1 MQSRPDNW
9 AAVFA
14 VPHVTEYR
22 FLIGGSEYRESDIQ
36 GTPIIEKPLMQ
47 EPCIG
52 RCCTGSLTLAVRP
65 HVNET
70 IPKAACVQAFCRLKS
85 RNGNTVTDWVK
96 QGKYWVSRRSTSGSL
111 VTLTCRDGMMLAGRT
126 YLDKTQYTVW
136 PVAMADVFNE
146 IVSLMGVTVDSRT
159 VIKTGGDYKVAYPNE
174 DVLMSEILSMIA
186 AAHGGSFVMTEKGE
200 LRLVQYPDTD
210 SPIQALGT
218 AYMQYTPLSTG
229 KKSVSR
235 ITLTDSADNQFT
247 YGNDSG
253 IELAAGCEYAT
264 QEMVERIG
272 ASYSLK
278 SGVLFVSDSVLANG
292 LLTLSDEST
301 LQGGVI
307 VLASKTGLIGHSFIP
322 YELSGAY
329 LDPLLEVGD
338 TFSIT
343 RKGETIS
350 LIAASI
356 SIRCNPSFVCDLQ
369 NGVADDDED
378 EVPYVSTA
386 ELQAKRYVSTGKSY
400 FGNRINRKEGF
411 ISELLKDGVAAA
423 RLIANATTF
432 SMQRYHDGTWQDCI
446 YFDAVEQKYRLTGD
460 VTVEGAITSVD
471 LATSGKT
478 VINGDNIT
486 TGTLNA
492 QLVKISGSRDFYWN
506 NDNIYLIDP
515 TSDQRQIRIGA
526 FDGTNLGIGFTKDGG
541 KSWSTALDFD
551 GLHINQQDEY
561 SGVTLTATSIA
572 FPAAADGTVTG
583 KKTFTSNVAAYTGK
597 SSVAPTVASVTG
609 APEGM
614 TVTIGAVLESKEVP
628 LTITVA
634 DGATLGGADS
644 LNGAL
649 SVNVTSPVVMTLRI
663 NWCKVNTGAK
673 GADGKPGKDGT
684 NGKDGTDGTNGYNQ
698 AVITLYQRFASTPE
712 PPTAVTTY
720 TFATGELAGD
730 MGGWSRTVPDG
741 EDACYTTCAAA
752 ISKEASIAIPASAW
766 TAATKL
772 VENGTD
778 GADGKPGKDGTDG
791 KNGTDG
797 TNGYNSAVV
806 YLYKRAESTPD
817 VPASALLYTFT
828 TASLTGTLD
837 GWTQS
842 LPDADGN
849 PCWIIQSQAV
859 ARTATVS
866 VSVWTTPVK
875 LVEDGEAG
883 AKTYYQDTPPT
894 DAKEQDLWIDTD
906 DNCKLYRYDG
916 TEWQSVQDMNIPQIL
931 ERLVSVN
938 TTFSVLQDSI
948 ESKAEKTYVTNQY
961 DSLIKTFNSTLTQ
974 TAQALQ
980 AEFEATAQNAAGSV
994 DTKYSTLIRA
1004 SGDGVEIGKSNSAFR
1019 TLLTNERLSFMQY
1032 SGTVAT
1038 EVAYISN
1045 KKLYITD
1052 AQITN
1057 SLAIGAQGK
1066 NTFVWAKTSN
1076 GLSLRYVSAES

>member
-52 RCCTGSLTLAVRP
+52 RCCTGSLTIAVRP
-65 HVNET
+65 HANET

-229 KKSVSR
+229 KKSISR

-278 SGVLFVSDSVLANG
+278 SGVLFVSDGALSNG
-292 LLTLSDEST
+292 VLTLSDESA
-301 LQGGVI
+301 LQGSVI
-307 VLASKTGLIGHSFIP
+307 VLASKTGLIGRSFIP
-322 YELSGAY
+322 YELSGTY

-338 TFSIT
+338 TFSVT
-343 RKGETIS
+343 RKGETIL

-378 EVPYVSTA
+378 EVPYVSAA
-386 ELQAKRYVSTGKSY
+386 ELQAKRYVRTGKSY

-411 ISELLKDGVAAA
+411 VSELLHDGAAAA

-432 SMQRYHDGTWQDCI
+432 SMQRYHDGAWQDCI

-541 KSWSTALDFD
+541 KSWSTALDFN

-561 SGVTLTATSIA
+561 SGVMLTATSIA

-583 KKTFTSNVAAYTGK
+583 EKMFTSNVAAYTGK
-597 SSVAPTVASVTG
+597 ASVAPTVASVTG

-614 TVTIGAVLESKEVP
+614 TVTIGTALESKEVP
-628 LTITVA
+628 ITITVA
-634 DGATLGGADS
+634 DGITLGNADS
-644 LNGAL
+644 LNGVL
-649 SVNVTSPVVMTLRI
+649 SVNVTSPVVVTLRI
-663 NWCKVNTGAK
+663 NWCKVNTGA
-673 GADGKPGKDGT
+673 
-684 NGKDGTDGTNGYNQ
+684 N
-698 AVITLYQRFASTPE
+698 
-712 PPTAVTTY
+712 
-720 TFATGELAGD
+720 
-730 MGGWSRTVPDG
+730 
-741 EDACYTTCAAA
+741 
-752 ISKEASIAIPASAW
+752 
-766 TAATKL
+766 
-772 VENGTD
+772 

-806 YLYKRAESTPD
+806 HLYKRAESAPD
-817 VPASALLYTFT
+817 VPASALLYTFA

-849 PCWIIQSQAV
+849 PCWVIQSQAV

-866 VSVWTTPVK
+866 VSVWAAPIK

-883 AKTYYQDTPPT
+883 AKTYYQGTPPT

-906 DNCKLYRYDG
+906 DNCKLYRYNG

-931 ERLVSVN
+931 EQLISVN

-948 ESKAEKTYVTNQY
+948 ESKASSTYVTNQY
-961 DSLIKTFNSTLTQ
+961 DSLLKTFNSTLKQ
-974 TAQALQ
+974 TAESLQ

-1032 SGTVAT
+1032 SGSVAT

>member
-52 RCCTGSLTLAVRP
+52 RCCTGSLTIAVRP
-65 HVNET
+65 HANET

-229 KKSVSR
+229 KKSISR

-278 SGVLFVSDSVLANG
+278 SGVLFVSDGALSNG
-292 LLTLSDEST
+292 VLTLSDESA
-301 LQGGVI
+301 LQGSVI
-307 VLASKTGLIGHSFIP
+307 VLASKTGLIGRSFIP
-322 YELSGAY
+322 YELSGTY

-338 TFSIT
+338 TFSVT
-343 RKGETIS
+343 RKGETIL

-378 EVPYVSTA
+378 EVPYVSAA

-411 ISELLKDGVAAA
+411 VSELLHDGAAAA

-432 SMQRYHDGTWQDCI
+432 SMQRYHDGAWQDCI

-541 KSWSTALDFD
+541 KSWSTALDFN

-561 SGVTLTATSIA
+561 SGVMLTATSIA

-583 KKTFTSNVAAYTGK
+583 EKMFTSNVAAYTGK
-597 SSVAPTVASVTG
+597 ASVAPTVASVTG

-614 TVTIGAVLESKEVP
+614 TVTIGTALESKEVP
-628 LTITVA
+628 ITITVA
-634 DGATLGGADS
+634 DGVTLGNADS
-644 LNGAL
+644 LNGVL
-649 SVNVTSPVVMTLRI
+649 SVNVTSPVVVTLRI
-663 NWCKVNTGAK
+663 NWCKVNTGA
-673 GADGKPGKDGT
+673 
-684 NGKDGTDGTNGYNQ
+684 N
-698 AVITLYQRFASTPE
+698 
-712 PPTAVTTY
+712 
-720 TFATGELAGD
+720 
-730 MGGWSRTVPDG
+730 
-741 EDACYTTCAAA
+741 
-752 ISKEASIAIPASAW
+752 
-766 TAATKL
+766 
-772 VENGTD
+772 

-806 YLYKRAESTPD
+806 HLYKRAESAPD
-817 VPASALLYTFT
+817 VPASALLYTFA

-849 PCWIIQSQAV
+849 PCWVIQSQAV

-866 VSVWTTPVK
+866 VSVWAAPIK

-883 AKTYYQDTPPT
+883 AKTYYQGTPPT

-906 DNCKLYRYDG
+906 DNCKLYRYNG

-931 ERLVSVN
+931 EQLISVN

-948 ESKAEKTYVTNQY
+948 ESKASSTYVTNQY
-961 DSLIKTFNSTLTQ
+961 DSLLKTFNSTLKQ
-974 TAQALQ
+974 TAESLQ

-1004 SGDGVEIGKSNSAFR
+1004 SNDGVEIGKSNSAFR
-1019 TLLTNERLSFMQY
+1019 TLLTNERLSFRQY
-1032 SGTVAT
+1032 SGSVAT

>member
-52 RCCTGSLTLAVRP
+52 RCCTGSLTIAVRP
-65 HVNET
+65 HANET

-174 DVLMSEILSMIA
+174 DVLISEILSMIA

-229 KKSVSR
+229 KKSISR

-278 SGVLFVSDSVLANG
+278 SGVLFVSDGALSNG
-292 LLTLSDEST
+292 VLTLSDESA
-301 LQGGVI
+301 LQGSVI
-307 VLASKTGLIGHSFIP
+307 VLASKTGLIGRSFIP
-322 YELSGAY
+322 YELSGTY

-338 TFSIT
+338 TFSVT
-343 RKGETIS
+343 RKGETIL

-378 EVPYVSTA
+378 EVPYVSAA

-411 ISELLKDGVAAA
+411 VSELLHDGAAAA

-432 SMQRYHDGTWQDCI
+432 SMQRYHDGAWQDCI

-541 KSWSTALDFD
+541 KSWSTALDFN

-561 SGVTLTATSIA
+561 SGVMLTATSIA

-583 KKTFTSNVAAYTGK
+583 EKMFTSNVAAYTGK
-597 SSVAPTVASVTG
+597 ASVAPTVASVTG

-614 TVTIGAVLESKEVP
+614 TVTIGTALESKEVP
-628 LTITVA
+628 ITITVA
-634 DGATLGGADS
+634 DGVTLGNADS
-644 LNGAL
+644 LNGVL
-649 SVNVTSPVVMTLRI
+649 SVNVTSPVVVTLRI
-663 NWCKVNTGAK
+663 NWCKVNTGA
-673 GADGKPGKDGT
+673 
-684 NGKDGTDGTNGYNQ
+684 N
-698 AVITLYQRFASTPE
+698 
-712 PPTAVTTY
+712 
-720 TFATGELAGD
+720 
-730 MGGWSRTVPDG
+730 
-741 EDACYTTCAAA
+741 
-752 ISKEASIAIPASAW
+752 
-766 TAATKL
+766 
-772 VENGTD
+772 

-806 YLYKRAESTPD
+806 HLYKRAESAPD
-817 VPASALLYTFT
+817 VPASALLYTFA

-849 PCWIIQSQAV
+849 PCWVIQSQAV

-866 VSVWTTPVK
+866 VSVWAAPIK

-883 AKTYYQDTPPT
+883 AKTYYQGTPPT

-906 DNCKLYRYDG
+906 DNCKLYRYNG

-931 ERLVSVN
+931 EQLISVN

-948 ESKAEKTYVTNQY
+948 ESKASSTYVTNQY
-961 DSLIKTFNSTLTQ
+961 DSLLKTFNSTLKQ
-974 TAQALQ
+974 TAESLQ

-1032 SGTVAT
+1032 SGSVAT

>member
-52 RCCTGSLTLAVRP
+52 RCCTGSLTIAVRP
-65 HVNET
+65 HANET

-229 KKSVSR
+229 KKSISR
-235 ITLTDSADNQFT
+235 ITLTDSADNQFS

-278 SGVLFVSDSVLANG
+278 SGVLFVSDGALSNG
-292 LLTLSDEST
+292 VLTLSDESA
-301 LQGGVI
+301 LQGSVI
-307 VLASKTGLIGHSFIP
+307 VLASKTGLIGRSFIP
-322 YELSGAY
+322 YELSGTY

-338 TFSIT
+338 TFSVT
-343 RKGETIS
+343 RKGETIL

-378 EVPYVSTA
+378 EVPYVSAA

-411 ISELLKDGVAAA
+411 VSELLHDGAAAA

-432 SMQRYHDGTWQDCI
+432 SMQRYHDGAWQDCI

-492 QLVKISGSRDFYWN
+492 QLVKISGSPRF
-506 NDNIYLIDP
+506 L
-515 TSDQRQIRIGA
+515 
-526 FDGTNLGIGFTKDGG
+526 
-541 KSWSTALDFD
+541 
-551 GLHINQQDEY
+551 
-561 SGVTLTATSIA
+561 
-572 FPAAADGTVTG
+572 
-583 KKTFTSNVAAYTGK
+583 
-597 SSVAPTVASVTG
+597 
-609 APEGM
+609 
-614 TVTIGAVLESKEVP
+614 LE
-628 LTITVA
+628 
-634 DGATLGGADS
+634 
-644 LNGAL
+644 
-649 SVNVTSPVVMTLRI
+649 
-663 NWCKVNTGAK
+663 
-673 GADGKPGKDGT
+673 
-684 NGKDGTDGTNGYNQ
+684 Q
-698 AVITLYQRFASTPE
+698 
-712 PPTAVTTY
+712 
-720 TFATGELAGD
+720 
-730 MGGWSRTVPDG
+730 
-741 EDACYTTCAAA
+741 
-752 ISKEASIAIPASAW
+752 
-766 TAATKL
+766 
-772 VENGTD
+772 
-778 GADGKPGKDGTDG
+778 
-791 KNGTDG
+791 
-797 TNGYNSAVV
+797 
-806 YLYKRAESTPD
+806 
-817 VPASALLYTFT
+817 
-828 TASLTGTLD
+828 
-837 GWTQS
+837 
-842 LPDADGN
+842 
-849 PCWIIQSQAV
+849 
-859 ARTATVS
+859 
-866 VSVWTTPVK
+866 
-875 LVEDGEAG
+875 
-883 AKTYYQDTPPT
+883 
-894 DAKEQDLWIDTD
+894 
-906 DNCKLYRYDG
+906 
-916 TEWQSVQDMNIPQIL
+916 
-931 ERLVSVN
+931 
-938 TTFSVLQDSI
+938 
-948 ESKAEKTYVTNQY
+948 
-961 DSLIKTFNSTLTQ
+961 
-974 TAQALQ
+974 
-980 AEFEATAQNAAGSV
+980 
-994 DTKYSTLIRA
+994 
-1004 SGDGVEIGKSNSAFR
+1004 
-1019 TLLTNERLSFMQY
+1019 
-1032 SGTVAT
+1032 
-1038 EVAYISN
+1038 
-1045 KKLYITD
+1045 
-1052 AQITN
+1052 
-1057 SLAIGAQGK
+1057 
-1066 NTFVWAKTSN
+1066 
-1076 GLSLRYVSAES
+1076 

>member
-52 RCCTGSLTLAVRP
+52 RCCTGSLTIAVRP
-65 HVNET
+65 HANET

-229 KKSVSR
+229 KKSISR

-278 SGVLFVSDSVLANG
+278 SGVLFVSDGALSNG
-292 LLTLSDEST
+292 VLTLSDESA
-301 LQGGVI
+301 LQGSVI
-307 VLASKTGLIGHSFIP
+307 VLASKTGLIGRSFIP
-322 YELSGAY
+322 YELSGTY

-338 TFSIT
+338 TFSVT
-343 RKGETIS
+343 RKGETIL

-378 EVPYVSTA
+378 EVPYVSAA

-411 ISELLKDGVAAA
+411 VSELLHDGAAAA

-432 SMQRYHDGTWQDCI
+432 SMQRYHDGAWQDCI

-541 KSWSTALDFD
+541 KSWSTALDFN

-561 SGVTLTATSIA
+561 SGVMLTATSIA

-583 KKTFTSNVAAYTGK
+583 EKMFTSNVAAYTGK
-597 SSVAPTVASVTG
+597 ASVAPTVASVTG

-614 TVTIGAVLESKEVP
+614 TVTIGTALESKEVP
-628 LTITVA
+628 ITITVA
-634 DGATLGGADS
+634 DGITLGNADS
-644 LNGAL
+644 LNGVL
-649 SVNVTSPVVMTLRI
+649 SVNVTSPVVVTLRI
-663 NWCKVNTGAK
+663 NWCKVNTGA
-673 GADGKPGKDGT
+673 
-684 NGKDGTDGTNGYNQ
+684 N
-698 AVITLYQRFASTPE
+698 
-712 PPTAVTTY
+712 
-720 TFATGELAGD
+720 
-730 MGGWSRTVPDG
+730 
-741 EDACYTTCAAA
+741 
-752 ISKEASIAIPASAW
+752 
-766 TAATKL
+766 
-772 VENGTD
+772 

-806 YLYKRAESTPD
+806 HLYKRAESAPD
-817 VPASALLYTFT
+817 VPASALLYTFA

-849 PCWIIQSQAV
+849 PCWVIQSQAV

-866 VSVWTTPVK
+866 VSVWAAPIK

-883 AKTYYQDTPPT
+883 AKTYYQGTPPT

-906 DNCKLYRYDG
+906 DNCKLYRYNG

-931 ERLVSVN
+931 EQLISVN

-948 ESKAEKTYVTNQY
+948 ESKASSTYVTNQY
-961 DSLIKTFNSTLTQ
+961 DSLLKTFNSTLKQ
-974 TAQALQ
+974 TAESLQ
-980 AEFEATAQNAAGSV
+980 AEFEATVQNAAGSV

-1032 SGTVAT
+1032 SGSVAT

>member
-52 RCCTGSLTLAVRP
+52 RCCTGSLTIAVRP
-65 HVNET
+65 HANET

-229 KKSVSR
+229 KKSISR

-278 SGVLFVSDSVLANG
+278 SGVLFVSDGALSNG
-292 LLTLSDEST
+292 VLTLSDESA
-301 LQGGVI
+301 LQGSVI
-307 VLASKTGLIGHSFIP
+307 VLASKTGLIGRSFIP
-322 YELSGAY
+322 YELSGTY

-338 TFSIT
+338 TFSVT
-343 RKGETIS
+343 RKGETIL

-378 EVPYVSTA
+378 EVPYVSAA

-411 ISELLKDGVAAA
+411 VSELLHDGAAAA

-432 SMQRYHDGTWQDCI
+432 SMQRYHDGAWQDCI

-541 KSWSTALDFD
+541 KSWSTALDFN

-561 SGVTLTATSIA
+561 SGVMLTATSIA

-583 KKTFTSNVAAYTGK
+583 EKMFTSNVAAYTGK
-597 SSVAPTVASVTG
+597 ASVAPTVASVTG

-614 TVTIGAVLESKEVP
+614 TVTIGTALESKEVP
-628 LTITVA
+628 ITITVA
-634 DGATLGGADS
+634 DGVTLGNADS
-644 LNGAL
+644 LNGVL
-649 SVNVTSPVVMTLRI
+649 SVNVTSPVVVTLRI
-663 NWCKVNTGAK
+663 NWCKVNTGA
-673 GADGKPGKDGT
+673 
-684 NGKDGTDGTNGYNQ
+684 N
-698 AVITLYQRFASTPE
+698 
-712 PPTAVTTY
+712 
-720 TFATGELAGD
+720 
-730 MGGWSRTVPDG
+730 
-741 EDACYTTCAAA
+741 
-752 ISKEASIAIPASAW
+752 
-766 TAATKL
+766 
-772 VENGTD
+772 

-806 YLYKRAESTPD
+806 HLYKRAESAPD
-817 VPASALLYTFT
+817 VPASALLYTFA

-842 LPDADGN
+842 LPDVDGN
-849 PCWIIQSQAV
+849 PCWVIQSQAV

-866 VSVWTTPVK
+866 VSVWAAPIK

-883 AKTYYQDTPPT
+883 AKTYYQGTPPT

-906 DNCKLYRYDG
+906 DNCKLYRYNG

-931 ERLVSVN
+931 EQLISVN

-948 ESKAEKTYVTNQY
+948 ESKASSTYVTNQY
-961 DSLIKTFNSTLTQ
+961 DSLLKTFNSTLKQ
-974 TAQALQ
+974 TAESLQ

-1032 SGTVAT
+1032 SGSVAT

>member
-14 VPHVTEYR
+14 VPHITEYR

-52 RCCTGSLTLAVRP
+52 RCCTGSLTIAVRP
-65 HVNET
+65 HANET

-229 KKSVSR
+229 KKSISR

-253 IELAAGCEYAT
+253 IELAVGCEYAT

-278 SGVLFVSDSVLANG
+278 SGVLFVSDGALSNG
-292 LLTLSDEST
+292 VLTLSDESA
-301 LQGGVI
+301 LQGSVI
-307 VLASKTGLIGHSFIP
+307 VLASKTGLIGRSFIP
-322 YELSGAY
+322 YELSGTY

-338 TFSIT
+338 TFSVT
-343 RKGETIS
+343 RKGETIL

-378 EVPYVSTA
+378 EVPYVGAA
-386 ELQAKRYVSTGKSY
+386 ELQAMRYVSTGKSY

-411 ISELLKDGVAAA
+411 VSELLHDGAATA

-432 SMQRYHDGTWQDCI
+432 SMQRYHDGAWQDCI

-583 KKTFTSNVAAYTGK
+583 EKTFTSNVAAYTGK
-597 SSVAPTVASVTG
+597 NSVIPIVASVTG
-609 APEGM
+609 APKGM
-614 TVTIGAVLESKEVP
+614 TVTIGAALESKEVP
-628 LTITVA
+628 ITITVA
-634 DGATLGGADS
+634 DGVTLGNADS
-644 LNGAL
+644 LNGVL
-649 SVNVTSPVVMTLRI
+649 SVNVTSPVAMTHRI

-673 GADGKPGKDGT
+673 
-684 NGKDGTDGTNGYNQ
+684 
-698 AVITLYQRFASTPE
+698 
-712 PPTAVTTY
+712 
-720 TFATGELAGD
+720 
-730 MGGWSRTVPDG
+730 
-741 EDACYTTCAAA
+741 
-752 ISKEASIAIPASAW
+752 
-766 TAATKL
+766 
-772 VENGTD
+772 

-806 YLYKRAESTPD
+806 HLYKRAESAPD
-817 VPASALLYTFT
+817 VPASALLYTFA

-849 PCWIIQSQAV
+849 PCWVIQSQAV

-866 VSVWTTPVK
+866 VSVWAAPIK

-883 AKTYYQDTPPT
+883 AKTYYQGTPPT

-906 DNCKLYRYDG
+906 DNCKLYRYNG

-931 ERLVSVN
+931 EQLISVN

-948 ESKAEKTYVTNQY
+948 ESKASSTYVTNQY
-961 DSLIKTFNSTLTQ
+961 DSLLKTFNSTLKQ
-974 TAQALQ
+974 TAESLQ

-1032 SGTVAT
+1032 SGSVAT

>member
-52 RCCTGSLTLAVRP
+52 RCCTGSLTIAVRP
-65 HVNET
+65 HANET

-229 KKSVSR
+229 KKSISR

-278 SGVLFVSDSVLANG
+278 SGVLFVSDGALSNG
-292 LLTLSDEST
+292 VLTLSDESA
-301 LQGGVI
+301 LQGSVI
-307 VLASKTGLIGHSFIP
+307 VLASKTGLIGRSFIP
-322 YELSGAY
+322 YELSGTY

-338 TFSIT
+338 TFSVT
-343 RKGETIS
+343 RKGETIL

-378 EVPYVSTA
+378 EVPYVSAA

-411 ISELLKDGVAAA
+411 VSELLHDGAAAA

-432 SMQRYHDGTWQDCI
+432 SMQRYHDGAWQDCI

-541 KSWSTALDFD
+541 KSWSTALDFN

-561 SGVTLTATSIA
+561 SGVMLTATSIA

-583 KKTFTSNVAAYTGK
+583 EKMFTSNVAAYTGK
-597 SSVAPTVASVTG
+597 ASVAPTVASVTG

-614 TVTIGAVLESKEVP
+614 TVTIGTALESKEVP
-628 LTITVA
+628 ITITVA
-634 DGATLGGADS
+634 DGVTLGNADS
-644 LNGAL
+644 LNGVL
-649 SVNVTSPVVMTLRI
+649 SVNVTSPVVVTLRI
-663 NWCKVNTGAK
+663 NWCKVNTGA
-673 GADGKPGKDGT
+673 
-684 NGKDGTDGTNGYNQ
+684 N
-698 AVITLYQRFASTPE
+698 
-712 PPTAVTTY
+712 
-720 TFATGELAGD
+720 
-730 MGGWSRTVPDG
+730 
-741 EDACYTTCAAA
+741 
-752 ISKEASIAIPASAW
+752 
-766 TAATKL
+766 
-772 VENGTD
+772 

-806 YLYKRAESTPD
+806 HLYKRAESAPD
-817 VPASALLYTFT
+817 VPASALLYTFA

-849 PCWIIQSQAV
+849 PCWVIQSQAV

-866 VSVWTTPVK
+866 VSVWAAPIK

-883 AKTYYQDTPPT
+883 AKTYYQGTPPT

-906 DNCKLYRYDG
+906 DNCKLYRYNG

-931 ERLVSVN
+931 EQLISVN

-948 ESKAEKTYVTNQY
+948 ESKASSTYVTNQY
-961 DSLIKTFNSTLTQ
+961 DSLLKTFNSTLKQ
-974 TAQALQ
+974 TAESLQ
-980 AEFEATAQNAAGSV
+980 AEFEATTQNAAGSV

-1032 SGTVAT
+1032 SGSVAT

>member
-52 RCCTGSLTLAVRP
+52 RCCTGSLTIAVRP
-65 HVNET
+65 HANET

-229 KKSVSR
+229 KKSISR

-278 SGVLFVSDSVLANG
+278 SGVLFVSDGALSNG
-292 LLTLSDEST
+292 VLTLSDESA
-301 LQGGVI
+301 LQGSVI
-307 VLASKTGLIGHSFIP
+307 VLASKTGLIGRSFIP
-322 YELSGAY
+322 YELSGTY

-338 TFSIT
+338 TFSVT
-343 RKGETIS
+343 RKGETIL

-378 EVPYVSTA
+378 EVPYVSAA

-411 ISELLKDGVAAA
+411 VSELLHDGAAAA

-432 SMQRYHDGTWQDCI
+432 SMQRYHDGAWQDCI

-541 KSWSTALDFD
+541 KSWSTALDFN

-561 SGVTLTATSIA
+561 SGVMLTATSIA
-572 FPAAADGTVTG
+572 FPATADGTVTG
-583 KKTFTSNVAAYTGK
+583 EKMFTSNVAAYTGK
-597 SSVAPTVASVTG
+597 ASVAPTVASVTG

-614 TVTIGAVLESKEVP
+614 TVTIGTALESKEVP
-628 LTITVA
+628 ITITVA
-634 DGATLGGADS
+634 DGVTLGNADS
-644 LNGAL
+644 LNGVL
-649 SVNVTSPVVMTLRI
+649 SVNVTSPVVVTLRI

-673 GADGKPGKDGT
+673 
-684 NGKDGTDGTNGYNQ
+684 
-698 AVITLYQRFASTPE
+698 
-712 PPTAVTTY
+712 
-720 TFATGELAGD
+720 
-730 MGGWSRTVPDG
+730 
-741 EDACYTTCAAA
+741 
-752 ISKEASIAIPASAW
+752 
-766 TAATKL
+766 
-772 VENGTD
+772 

-806 YLYKRAESTPD
+806 HLYKRAESAPD
-817 VPASALLYTFT
+817 VPASALLYTFA

-849 PCWIIQSQAV
+849 PCWVIQSQAV

-866 VSVWTTPVK
+866 VSVWAAPIK

-883 AKTYYQDTPPT
+883 AKTYYQGTPPT

-906 DNCKLYRYDG
+906 DNCKLYRYNG

-931 ERLVSVN
+931 EQLISVN

-948 ESKAEKTYVTNQY
+948 ESKASSTYVTNQY
-961 DSLIKTFNSTLTQ
+961 DSLLKTFNSTLKQ
-974 TAQALQ
+974 TAESLQ

-1004 SGDGVEIGKSNSAFR
+1004 SNDGVEIGKSNSAFR
-1019 TLLTNERLSFMQY
+1019 TLLTNERLSFRQY
-1032 SGTVAT
+1032 SGSVAT

>member
-1 MQSRPDNW
+1 MQSRPNNW

-14 VPHVTEYR
+14 VPHITEYR

-65 HVNET
+65 HANET

-159 VIKTGGDYKVAYPNE
+159 IIETGGDYRVAYPNE

-229 KKSVSR
+229 KKSISR

-278 SGVLFVSDSVLANG
+278 SGVLFVSDGALSNG
-292 LLTLSDEST
+292 VLTLSDESA
-301 LQGGVI
+301 LQGNVV
-307 VLASKTGLIGHSFIP
+307 VLASKTGLIGRSFIP
-322 YELSGAY
+322 YELSGTY

-338 TFSIT
+338 TFSVT
-343 RKGETIS
+343 RKGETIL

-378 EVPYVSTA
+378 EVPYVGAA
-386 ELQAKRYVSTGKSY
+386 ELQAMRYVSTGKSY

-411 ISELLKDGVAAA
+411 VSELLHDGAATA

-432 SMQRYHDGTWQDCI
+432 SMQRYHDGAWQDCI

-541 KSWSTALDFD
+541 KSWSTALDFN

-561 SGVTLTATSIA
+561 SGVMLTATSIA

-583 KKTFTSNVAAYTGK
+583 EKMFTSNVAAYTGK
-597 SSVAPTVASVTG
+597 ASVAPTVASVTG

-614 TVTIGAVLESKEVP
+614 TVTIGTALESKEVP
-628 LTITVA
+628 ITITVA
-634 DGATLGGADS
+634 DGITLGNADS
-644 LNGAL
+644 LNGVL
-649 SVNVTSPVVMTLRI
+649 SVNVTSPVVVTLRI
-663 NWCKVNTGAK
+663 NWCKVNTG
-673 GADGKPGKDGT
+673 T
-684 NGKDGTDGTNGYNQ
+684 N
-698 AVITLYQRFASTPE
+698 
-712 PPTAVTTY
+712 
-720 TFATGELAGD
+720 
-730 MGGWSRTVPDG
+730 
-741 EDACYTTCAAA
+741 
-752 ISKEASIAIPASAW
+752 
-766 TAATKL
+766 
-772 VENGTD
+772 

-791 KNGTDG
+791 TDG

-806 YLYKRAESTPD
+806 HLYKRAESAPD
-817 VPASALLYTFT
+817 VPASALLYTFA

-849 PCWIIQSQAV
+849 PCWVIQSQAV

-866 VSVWTTPVK
+866 VSVWAAPIK

-883 AKTYYQDTPPT
+883 AKTYYQGTPPT

-906 DNCKLYRYDG
+906 DNCKLYRYNG

-931 ERLVSVN
+931 EQLISVN

-948 ESKAEKTYVTNQY
+948 ESKASSTYVTNQY
-961 DSLIKTFNSTLTQ
+961 DSLLKTFNSTLKQ
-974 TAQALQ
+974 TAESLQ

-1032 SGTVAT
+1032 SGSVAT

>member
-52 RCCTGSLTLAVRP
+52 RCCTGSLTIAVRP
-65 HVNET
+65 HANET

-229 KKSVSR
+229 KKSISR

-278 SGVLFVSDSVLANG
+278 SGVLFVSDGALSNG
-292 LLTLSDEST
+292 VLTLSDESA
-301 LQGGVI
+301 LQGSVI
-307 VLASKTGLIGHSFIP
+307 VLASKTGLIGRSFIP
-322 YELSGAY
+322 YELSGTY

-338 TFSIT
+338 TFSVT
-343 RKGETIS
+343 RKGETIL

-378 EVPYVSTA
+378 EVPYVSAA

-411 ISELLKDGVAAA
+411 VSELLHDGAAAA

-432 SMQRYHDGTWQDCI
+432 SMQRYHDGAWQDCI

-541 KSWSTALDFD
+541 KSWSTALDFN

-561 SGVTLTATSIA
+561 SGVMLTATSVA

-583 KKTFTSNVAAYTGK
+583 EKMFTSNVAAYTGK
-597 SSVAPTVASVTG
+597 ASVAPTVASVTG

-614 TVTIGAVLESKEVP
+614 TVTIGTALESKEVP
-628 LTITVA
+628 ITITVA
-634 DGATLGGADS
+634 DGVTLGNADS
-644 LNGAL
+644 LNGVL
-649 SVNVTSPVVMTLRI
+649 SVNVTSPVVVTLRI
-663 NWCKVNTGAK
+663 NWCKVNTGA
-673 GADGKPGKDGT
+673 
-684 NGKDGTDGTNGYNQ
+684 N
-698 AVITLYQRFASTPE
+698 
-712 PPTAVTTY
+712 
-720 TFATGELAGD
+720 
-730 MGGWSRTVPDG
+730 
-741 EDACYTTCAAA
+741 
-752 ISKEASIAIPASAW
+752 
-766 TAATKL
+766 
-772 VENGTD
+772 

-806 YLYKRAESTPD
+806 HLYKRAESAPD
-817 VPASALLYTFT
+817 VPASALLYTFA

-849 PCWIIQSQAV
+849 PCWVIQSQAV

-866 VSVWTTPVK
+866 VSVWAAPIK

-883 AKTYYQDTPPT
+883 AKTYYQGTPPT

-906 DNCKLYRYDG
+906 DNCKLYRYNG

-931 ERLVSVN
+931 EQLISVN

-948 ESKAEKTYVTNQY
+948 ESKASSTYVTNQY
-961 DSLIKTFNSTLTQ
+961 DSLLKTFNSTLKQ
-974 TAQALQ
+974 TAESLQ

-1032 SGTVAT
+1032 SGSVAT

>member
-52 RCCTGSLTLAVRP
+52 RCCTGSLTIAVRP
-65 HVNET
+65 HANET

-229 KKSVSR
+229 KKSISR

-278 SGVLFVSDSVLANG
+278 SGVLFVSDGALSNG
-292 LLTLSDEST
+292 VLTLSDESA
-301 LQGGVI
+301 LQGSVI
-307 VLASKTGLIGHSFIP
+307 VLASKTGLIGRSFIP
-322 YELSGAY
+322 YELSGTY

-338 TFSIT
+338 TFSVT
-343 RKGETIS
+343 RKGETIL

-378 EVPYVSTA
+378 EVPYVSAA

-411 ISELLKDGVAAA
+411 VSELLHDGAAAA

-432 SMQRYHDGTWQDCI
+432 SMQRYHDGAWQDCI

-541 KSWSTALDFD
+541 KSWSTALDFN

-561 SGVTLTATSIA
+561 SGVMLTATSIA

-583 KKTFTSNVAAYTGK
+583 EKMFTSNVAAYTGK
-597 SSVAPTVASVTG
+597 ASVVPTVASVTG

-614 TVTIGAVLESKEVP
+614 TVTIGTALESKEVP
-628 LTITVA
+628 ITITVA
-634 DGATLGGADS
+634 DGVTLCNADS
-644 LNGAL
+644 LNGVL
-649 SVNVTSPVVMTLRI
+649 SVNVTSPVVVTLRI
-663 NWCKVNTGAK
+663 NWCKVNTGA
-673 GADGKPGKDGT
+673 
-684 NGKDGTDGTNGYNQ
+684 N
-698 AVITLYQRFASTPE
+698 
-712 PPTAVTTY
+712 
-720 TFATGELAGD
+720 
-730 MGGWSRTVPDG
+730 
-741 EDACYTTCAAA
+741 
-752 ISKEASIAIPASAW
+752 
-766 TAATKL
+766 
-772 VENGTD
+772 

-806 YLYKRAESTPD
+806 HLYKRAESAPD
-817 VPASALLYTFT
+817 VPASALLYTFA

-849 PCWIIQSQAV
+849 PCWVIQSQAV

-866 VSVWTTPVK
+866 VSVWAAPIK

-883 AKTYYQDTPPT
+883 AKTYYQGTPPT

-906 DNCKLYRYDG
+906 DNCKLYRYNG

-931 ERLVSVN
+931 EQLISVN

-948 ESKAEKTYVTNQY
+948 ESKASSTYVTNQY
-961 DSLIKTFNSTLTQ
+961 DSLLKTFNSTLKQ
-974 TAQALQ
+974 TAESLQ

-1032 SGTVAT
+1032 SGSVAT

>member
-52 RCCTGSLTLAVRP
+52 RCCTGSLTIAVRP
-65 HVNET
+65 HANET

-229 KKSVSR
+229 KKSISR

-278 SGVLFVSDSVLANG
+278 SGVLFVSDGALSNG
-292 LLTLSDEST
+292 VLTLSDESA
-301 LQGGVI
+301 LQGSVI
-307 VLASKTGLIGHSFIP
+307 VLASKTGLIGRSFIP
-322 YELSGAY
+322 YELSGTY

-338 TFSIT
+338 TFSVT
-343 RKGETIS
+343 RKGETIL

-378 EVPYVSTA
+378 EVPYVSAA

-411 ISELLKDGVAAA
+411 VSELLHDGAAAA

-432 SMQRYHDGTWQDCI
+432 SMQRYHDGAWQDCI

-541 KSWSTALDFD
+541 KSWSTALDFN

-561 SGVTLTATSIA
+561 SGVMLTSTSIA

-583 KKTFTSNVAAYTGK
+583 EKMFTSNVAAYTGK
-597 SSVAPTVASVTG
+597 ASVAPTVASVTG

-614 TVTIGAVLESKEVP
+614 TVTIGTALESKEVP
-628 LTITVA
+628 ITITVA
-634 DGATLGGADS
+634 DGVTLGNADS
-644 LNGAL
+644 LNGVL
-649 SVNVTSPVVMTLRI
+649 SVNVTSPVVVTLRI
-663 NWCKVNTGAK
+663 NWCKVNTGA
-673 GADGKPGKDGT
+673 
-684 NGKDGTDGTNGYNQ
+684 N
-698 AVITLYQRFASTPE
+698 
-712 PPTAVTTY
+712 
-720 TFATGELAGD
+720 
-730 MGGWSRTVPDG
+730 
-741 EDACYTTCAAA
+741 
-752 ISKEASIAIPASAW
+752 
-766 TAATKL
+766 
-772 VENGTD
+772 

-806 YLYKRAESTPD
+806 HLYKRAESAPD
-817 VPASALLYTFT
+817 VPASALLYTFA

-849 PCWIIQSQAV
+849 PCWVIQSQAV

-866 VSVWTTPVK
+866 VSVWAAPIK

-883 AKTYYQDTPPT
+883 AKTYYQGTPPT

-906 DNCKLYRYDG
+906 DNCKLYRYNG

-931 ERLVSVN
+931 EQLISVN

-948 ESKAEKTYVTNQY
+948 ESKASSTYVTNQY
-961 DSLIKTFNSTLTQ
+961 DSLLKTFNSTLKQ
-974 TAQALQ
+974 TAESLQ

-1032 SGTVAT
+1032 SGSVAT

>member
-1 MQSRPDNW
+1 MQSRPNNW

-14 VPHVTEYR
+14 VPHITEYR

-65 HVNET
+65 HANET

-159 VIKTGGDYKVAYPNE
+159 IIETGGDYRVAYPNE

-229 KKSVSR
+229 KKSISR

-278 SGVLFVSDSVLANG
+278 SGVLFVSDGALSNG
-292 LLTLSDEST
+292 VLTLSDESA
-301 LQGGVI
+301 LQGNVV
-307 VLASKTGLIGHSFIP
+307 VLASKTGLIGRSFIP
-322 YELSGAY
+322 YELSGTY

-338 TFSIT
+338 TFSVT
-343 RKGETIS
+343 RKGETIL

-378 EVPYVSTA
+378 EVPYVGAA
-386 ELQAKRYVSTGKSY
+386 ELQAMRYVSTGKSY

-411 ISELLKDGVAAA
+411 VSELLHDGAATA

-432 SMQRYHDGTWQDCI
+432 SMQRYHDGAWQDCI

-541 KSWSTALDFD
+541 KSWSTALDFN

-561 SGVTLTATSIA
+561 SGVMLTATSIA

-583 KKTFTSNVAAYTGK
+583 EKMFTSNVAAYTGK
-597 SSVAPTVASVTG
+597 ASVAPTVASVTG

-614 TVTIGAVLESKEVP
+614 TVTIGTALESKEVP
-628 LTITVA
+628 ITITVA
-634 DGATLGGADS
+634 DGVTLGNADS
-644 LNGAL
+644 LNGVL
-649 SVNVTSPVVMTLRI
+649 SVNVTSPVVVTLRI
-663 NWCKVNTGAK
+663 NWCKVNTGA
-673 GADGKPGKDGT
+673 
-684 NGKDGTDGTNGYNQ
+684 N
-698 AVITLYQRFASTPE
+698 
-712 PPTAVTTY
+712 
-720 TFATGELAGD
+720 
-730 MGGWSRTVPDG
+730 
-741 EDACYTTCAAA
+741 
-752 ISKEASIAIPASAW
+752 
-766 TAATKL
+766 
-772 VENGTD
+772 

-806 YLYKRAESTPD
+806 HLYKRAESAPD
-817 VPASALLYTFT
+817 VPASALLYTFA

-849 PCWIIQSQAV
+849 PCWVIQSQAV

-866 VSVWTTPVK
+866 VSVWAAPIK

-883 AKTYYQDTPPT
+883 AKTYYQGTPPT

-906 DNCKLYRYDG
+906 DNCKLYRYNG

-931 ERLVSVN
+931 EQLISVN

-948 ESKAEKTYVTNQY
+948 ESKASSTYVTNQY
-961 DSLIKTFNSTLTQ
+961 DSLLKTFNSTLKQ
-974 TAQALQ
+974 TAESLQ

-1032 SGTVAT
+1032 SGSVAT

>member
-52 RCCTGSLTLAVRP
+52 RCCTGSLTIAVRP
-65 HVNET
+65 HANET

-229 KKSVSR
+229 KKSISR

-278 SGVLFVSDSVLANG
+278 SGVLFVSDGALSNG
-292 LLTLSDEST
+292 VLTLSDESA
-301 LQGGVI
+301 LQGSVI
-307 VLASKTGLIGHSFIP
+307 VLASKTGLIGRSFIP
-322 YELSGAY
+322 YELSGTY

-338 TFSIT
+338 TFSVT
-343 RKGETIS
+343 RKGETIL

-378 EVPYVSTA
+378 EVPYVSAA

-411 ISELLKDGVAAA
+411 VSELLHDGAAAA

-432 SMQRYHDGTWQDCI
+432 SMQRYHDGAWQDCI

-541 KSWSTALDFD
+541 KSWSTALDFN

-561 SGVTLTATSIA
+561 SGVMLTATSIA

-583 KKTFTSNVAAYTGK
+583 EKMFTSNVAAYTGK
-597 SSVAPTVASVTG
+597 ASVAPTVASVTG

-614 TVTIGAVLESKEVP
+614 TVTIGTALESKEVP
-628 LTITVA
+628 ITITVA
-634 DGATLGGADS
+634 DGITLGNADS
-644 LNGAL
+644 LNGVL
-649 SVNVTSPVVMTLRI
+649 NVNVTSPVVVTLRI
-663 NWCKVNTGAK
+663 NWCKVNTGA
-673 GADGKPGKDGT
+673 
-684 NGKDGTDGTNGYNQ
+684 N
-698 AVITLYQRFASTPE
+698 
-712 PPTAVTTY
+712 
-720 TFATGELAGD
+720 
-730 MGGWSRTVPDG
+730 
-741 EDACYTTCAAA
+741 
-752 ISKEASIAIPASAW
+752 
-766 TAATKL
+766 
-772 VENGTD
+772 

-806 YLYKRAESTPD
+806 HLYKRAESAPD
-817 VPASALLYTFT
+817 VPASALLYTFA

-849 PCWIIQSQAV
+849 PCWVIQSQAV

-866 VSVWTTPVK
+866 VSVWAAPIK

-883 AKTYYQDTPPT
+883 AKTYYQGTPPT

-906 DNCKLYRYDG
+906 DNCKLYRYNG

-931 ERLVSVN
+931 EQLISVN

-948 ESKAEKTYVTNQY
+948 ESKASSTYVTNQY
-961 DSLIKTFNSTLTQ
+961 DSLLKTFNSTLKQ
-974 TAQALQ
+974 TAESLQ

-1032 SGTVAT
+1032 SGSVAT

>member
-52 RCCTGSLTLAVRP
+52 RCCTGSLTIAVRP
-65 HVNET
+65 HANET

-229 KKSVSR
+229 KKSISR

-278 SGVLFVSDSVLANG
+278 SGVLFVSDGALSNG
-292 LLTLSDEST
+292 VLTLSDESA
-301 LQGGVI
+301 LQGSVI
-307 VLASKTGLIGHSFIP
+307 VLASKTGLIGRSFIP
-322 YELSGAY
+322 YELSGTY

-338 TFSIT
+338 TFSVT
-343 RKGETIS
+343 RKGETIL

-378 EVPYVSTA
+378 EVPYVSAA

-411 ISELLKDGVAAA
+411 VSELLHDGAAAA

-432 SMQRYHDGTWQDCI
+432 SMQRYHDGAWQDCI

-541 KSWSTALDFD
+541 KSWSTALDFN

-561 SGVTLTATSIA
+561 SGVMLTATSIA

-583 KKTFTSNVAAYTGK
+583 EKMFTSNVAAYTGK
-597 SSVAPTVASVTG
+597 ASVAPTVASVTG

-614 TVTIGAVLESKEVP
+614 TVTIGTALESKEVP
-628 LTITVA
+628 ITITVA
-634 DGATLGGADS
+634 DGVTLGNADS
-644 LNGAL
+644 LNGVL
-649 SVNVTSPVVMTLRI
+649 SVNVTSPVVVTLRI

-673 GADGKPGKDGT
+673 
-684 NGKDGTDGTNGYNQ
+684 
-698 AVITLYQRFASTPE
+698 
-712 PPTAVTTY
+712 
-720 TFATGELAGD
+720 
-730 MGGWSRTVPDG
+730 
-741 EDACYTTCAAA
+741 
-752 ISKEASIAIPASAW
+752 
-766 TAATKL
+766 
-772 VENGTD
+772 

-806 YLYKRAESTPD
+806 HLYKRAESAPD
-817 VPASALLYTFT
+817 VPASALLYTFA

-849 PCWIIQSQAV
+849 PCWVIQSQAV

-866 VSVWTTPVK
+866 VSVWAAPIK

-883 AKTYYQDTPPT
+883 AKTYYQGTPPT

-906 DNCKLYRYDG
+906 DNCKLYRYNG

-931 ERLVSVN
+931 EQLISVN

-948 ESKAEKTYVTNQY
+948 ESKASSTYVTNQY
-961 DSLIKTFNSTLTQ
+961 DSLLKTFNSTLKQ
-974 TAQALQ
+974 TAESLQ

-1004 SGDGVEIGKSNSAFR
+1004 SNDGVEIGKSNSAFR
-1019 TLLTNERLSFMQY
+1019 TLLTNERLSFRQY
-1032 SGTVAT
+1032 SGSVAT

>member
-52 RCCTGSLTLAVRP
+52 RCCTGSLTIAVRP
-65 HVNET
+65 HANET

-229 KKSVSR
+229 KKSISR

-278 SGVLFVSDSVLANG
+278 SGVLFVSDGALSNG
-292 LLTLSDEST
+292 VLTLSDESA
-301 LQGGVI
+301 LQGSVI
-307 VLASKTGLIGHSFIP
+307 VLASKTGLIGRSFIP
-322 YELSGAY
+322 YELSGTY

-338 TFSIT
+338 TFSVT
-343 RKGETIS
+343 RKGETIL

-378 EVPYVSTA
+378 EVPYVSAA

-411 ISELLKDGVAAA
+411 VSELLHDGAAAA

-432 SMQRYHDGTWQDCI
+432 SMQRYHDGAWQDCI

-541 KSWSTALDFD
+541 KSWSTALDFN

-561 SGVTLTATSIA
+561 SGVMLTATSIA

-583 KKTFTSNVAAYTGK
+583 EKMFTSNVAAYTGK
-597 SSVAPTVASVTG
+597 ASVAPTVASVTG

-614 TVTIGAVLESKEVP
+614 TVTIGTALESKEVP
-628 LTITVA
+628 ITITVA
-634 DGATLGGADS
+634 DGVTLGNADS
-644 LNGAL
+644 LNGVL
-649 SVNVTSPVVMTLRI
+649 SVNVTSPVVVTLRI
-663 NWCKVNTGAK
+663 NWCKVNTGV
-673 GADGKPGKDGT
+673 
-684 NGKDGTDGTNGYNQ
+684 N
-698 AVITLYQRFASTPE
+698 
-712 PPTAVTTY
+712 
-720 TFATGELAGD
+720 
-730 MGGWSRTVPDG
+730 
-741 EDACYTTCAAA
+741 
-752 ISKEASIAIPASAW
+752 
-766 TAATKL
+766 
-772 VENGTD
+772 

-806 YLYKRAESTPD
+806 HLYKRAESAPD
-817 VPASALLYTFT
+817 VPASALLYTFA

-849 PCWIIQSQAV
+849 PCWVIQSQAV

-866 VSVWTTPVK
+866 VSVWAAPIK

-883 AKTYYQDTPPT
+883 AKTYYQGTPPT

-906 DNCKLYRYDG
+906 DNCKLYRYNG

-931 ERLVSVN
+931 EQLISVN

-948 ESKAEKTYVTNQY
+948 ESKASSTYVTNQY
-961 DSLIKTFNSTLTQ
+961 DSLLKTFNSTLKQ
-974 TAQALQ
+974 TAESLQ

-1032 SGTVAT
+1032 SGSVAT

>member
-52 RCCTGSLTLAVRP
+52 RCCTGSLTIAVRP
-65 HVNET
+65 HANET

-229 KKSVSR
+229 KKSISR

-278 SGVLFVSDSVLANG
+278 SGVLFVSDGALSNG
-292 LLTLSDEST
+292 VLTLSDESA
-301 LQGGVI
+301 LQGSVI
-307 VLASKTGLIGHSFIP
+307 VLASKTGLIGRSFIP
-322 YELSGAY
+322 YELSGTY

-338 TFSIT
+338 TFSVT
-343 RKGETIS
+343 RKGETIL

-369 NGVADDDED
+369 NGVADDNED
-378 EVPYVSTA
+378 EVPYVSAA

-411 ISELLKDGVAAA
+411 VSELLHDGAAAA

-432 SMQRYHDGTWQDCI
+432 SMQRYHDGAWQDCI

-541 KSWSTALDFD
+541 KSWSTALDFN

-561 SGVTLTATSIA
+561 SGVMLTATSIA

-583 KKTFTSNVAAYTGK
+583 EKMFTSNVAAYTGK
-597 SSVAPTVASVTG
+597 ASVAPTVASVTG

-614 TVTIGAVLESKEVP
+614 TVTIGTALESKEVP
-628 LTITVA
+628 ITITVA
-634 DGATLGGADS
+634 DGVTLGNADS
-644 LNGAL
+644 LNGVL
-649 SVNVTSPVVMTLRI
+649 SVNVTSPVVVTLRI
-663 NWCKVNTGAK
+663 NWCKVNTGA
-673 GADGKPGKDGT
+673 
-684 NGKDGTDGTNGYNQ
+684 N
-698 AVITLYQRFASTPE
+698 
-712 PPTAVTTY
+712 
-720 TFATGELAGD
+720 
-730 MGGWSRTVPDG
+730 
-741 EDACYTTCAAA
+741 
-752 ISKEASIAIPASAW
+752 
-766 TAATKL
+766 
-772 VENGTD
+772 

-806 YLYKRAESTPD
+806 HLYKRAESAPD
-817 VPASALLYTFT
+817 VPASALLYTFA

-849 PCWIIQSQAV
+849 PCWVIQSQAV

-866 VSVWTTPVK
+866 VSVWAAPIK

-883 AKTYYQDTPPT
+883 AKTYYQGTPPT

-906 DNCKLYRYDG
+906 DNCKLYRYNG

-931 ERLVSVN
+931 EQLISVN

-948 ESKAEKTYVTNQY
+948 ESKASSTYVTNQY
-961 DSLIKTFNSTLTQ
+961 DSLLKTFNSTLKQ
-974 TAQALQ
+974 TAESLQ

-1032 SGTVAT
+1032 SGSVAT

>member
-52 RCCTGSLTLAVRP
+52 RCCTGSLTIAVRP
-65 HVNET
+65 HANET

-229 KKSVSR
+229 KKSISR

-278 SGVLFVSDSVLANG
+278 SGVLFVSDGALSNG
-292 LLTLSDEST
+292 VLTLSDESA
-301 LQGGVI
+301 LQGSVI
-307 VLASKTGLIGHSFIP
+307 VLASKTGLIGRSFIP
-322 YELSGAY
+322 YELSGTY

-338 TFSIT
+338 TFSVT
-343 RKGETIS
+343 RKGETIL

-378 EVPYVSTA
+378 EVPYVSAA

-411 ISELLKDGVAAA
+411 VSELLHDGAAAA

-432 SMQRYHDGTWQDCI
+432 SMQRYHDGAWQDCI

-541 KSWSTALDFD
+541 KSWSTALDFN

-561 SGVTLTATSIA
+561 SGVMLTATSIA

-583 KKTFTSNVAAYTGK
+583 EKMFTSNVAAYTGK
-597 SSVAPTVASVTG
+597 ASVAPTVASVTG

-614 TVTIGAVLESKEVP
+614 TVTIGTALESKEVHI
-628 LTITVA
+628 TITVA
-634 DGATLGGADS
+634 DGVTLGNADS
-644 LNGAL
+644 LNGVL
-649 SVNVTSPVVMTLRI
+649 SVNVTSPVVVTLRI
-663 NWCKVNTGAK
+663 NWCKVNTGA
-673 GADGKPGKDGT
+673 
-684 NGKDGTDGTNGYNQ
+684 N
-698 AVITLYQRFASTPE
+698 
-712 PPTAVTTY
+712 
-720 TFATGELAGD
+720 
-730 MGGWSRTVPDG
+730 
-741 EDACYTTCAAA
+741 
-752 ISKEASIAIPASAW
+752 
-766 TAATKL
+766 
-772 VENGTD
+772 

-806 YLYKRAESTPD
+806 HLYKRAESAPD
-817 VPASALLYTFT
+817 VPASALLYTFA

-849 PCWIIQSQAV
+849 PCWVIQSQAV

-866 VSVWTTPVK
+866 VSVWAAPIK

-883 AKTYYQDTPPT
+883 AKTYYQGTPPT

-906 DNCKLYRYDG
+906 DNCKLYRYNG

-931 ERLVSVN
+931 EQLISVN

-948 ESKAEKTYVTNQY
+948 ESKASSTYVTNQY
-961 DSLIKTFNSTLTQ
+961 DSLLKTFNSTLKQ
-974 TAQALQ
+974 TAESLQ

-1032 SGTVAT
+1032 SGSVAT